1 MSIFLSNYY
10 LDDIDTL
17 FDNGY
22 ARYGDDMFFD
32 LTIHDKDILLQTLI
46 KELNNL
52 NLVLNKDKIRVINT
66 GEFLKNV

>member
-1 MSIFLSNYY
+1 MNN
-10 LDDIDTL
+10 
-17 FDNGY
+17 FDK
-22 ARYGDDMFFD
+22 FFD